1 MKLTVVL
8 AVLIGI
14 LVLACSSAA
23 PAPAEPSPNI
33 DATVEAM
40 VKQEVA
46 AQPTATPVVI
56 VKEVTPTDTPEPTST
71 LVFTAPPNPTSSP
84 SSTLPPIS
92 MAIEEMSPEVLAC
105 VRTAMGDEQYNA
117 ILSGSQSVN
126 PQQFYIVMPCTLQY
140 PQETKAIMDMFGLD
154 MGTIMEASS
163 PTPTPTPVPTA
174 TPTTVVS
181 ASKLLWLAKH
191 QASQVNLG

>member
-126 PQQFYIVMPCTLQY
+126 PKHFYIVMPCTLQY

-174 TPTTVVS
+174 TPTPVVS
-181 ASKLLWLAKH
+181 ASKLLWLAKQ

>member
-1 MKLTVVL
+1 MKLPVVL
-8 AVLIGI
+8 AVSIGI

-23 PAPAEPSPNI
+23 PAPAEPTHNI
-33 DATVEAM
+33 DATVEAR

-46 AQPTATPVVI
+46 AQPTAAPVVV
-56 VKEVTPTDTPEPTST
+56 VKEAIPTDTPEPTST
-71 LVFTAPPNPTSSP
+71 LVFPAPPNPTSSP
-84 SSTLPPIS
+84 SSTLPSIS

-105 VRTAMGDEQYNA
+105 VRTAMGDEEYNA

-154 MGTIMEASS
+154 MGTIMEAGS
-163 PTPTPTPVPTA
+163 PTPTKTLFHPD
-174 TPTTVVS
+174 
-181 ASKLLWLAKH
+181 
-191 QASQVNLG
+191 

>member
-1 MKLTVVL
+1 MKLPVVL
-8 AVLIGI
+8 AIFIGL
-14 LVLACSSAA
+14 LVFACSTAA
-23 PAPAEPSPNI
+23 PAPVEPTPNI
-33 DATVEAM
+33 GATVEAR

-46 AQPTATPVVI
+46 AQPTTTPVVV
-56 VKEVTPTDTPEPTST
+56 VKEAIPTDIPKPIST

-84 SSTLPPIS
+84 SSTLPLIS

-105 VRTAMGDEQYNA
+105 VRTAMGDEEYNA

-154 MGTIMEASS
+154 MGTIMEAGS
-163 PTPTPTPVPTA
+163 PTPTKILFHPD
-174 TPTTVVS
+174 
-181 ASKLLWLAKH
+181 
-191 QASQVNLG
+191 